1 MKNRITVALH
11 RSGMDRTDIR
21 YRIARILAF
30 VLPVVIMLSI
40 FIIKGIFPFGD
51 RSFLFSDMYHQYMP
65 FFSEFMRKLKAGE
78 GLSYSY
84 QVGIGSNF
92 LALYVYYLASPF
104 HFLALLVPEKYLM
117 EFMSYLVI
125 VKVGLCGL
133 SFFAYLRYHFKK
145 KDPAMLFF
153 SCFYALSGF
162 LAAYNWNIMWLDCVI
177 LTPLI
182 LLGLE
187 RLVKQGKSGLY
198 CITLALSI
206 YTNYYIS
213 IMICI
218 FIVLYFAVLVCS
230 EYREEKQKG
239 YLGRFVLYSLLAG
252 GMAAVLLVPEV
263 CAISQTHFGKP
274 DLPNTL
280 NTYFSVLD
288 MLARHCMCVVTER
301 GLDHWPNI
309 YCGVGVFL
317 LLPLYVFQEK
327 IPPRKRFARLALVGF
342 LLLSFSTNVLDFFW
356 HGMNYPDSLPAR
368 QSFLYIFLIL
378 VLCYEA
384 YSHLDEVEP
393 KKIIRT
399 YVGAVLFLLGVEK
412 FVDQDAFETGIVAL
426 TLTFVT
432 IYAVLLYVYRTRSS
446 GMWKMVL
453 AVITLTAVTAE
464 TGINTYNTSV
474 GTTGRSAYLENQD
487 DYKALYKW
495 TEEQEDGGDFYRMEK
510 FTRKTKNDGTLA
522 GYPTASVFSST
533 LNSQVMELY
542 TRLGMRHSKVYYGY
556 DGATPFVSALLNVR
570 YLFGESD
577 KYANS
582 LFTYETKS
590 GNVYLYRAESEL
602 PFGYV
607 APTGFDLA
615 EGYENNGLAQ
625 QNAMV
630 EQLGIDNPLFVRQ
643 DGTMSGEH
651 IVFTS
656 KESGVYYGL
665 LTNSGTKKLEVVGG
679 PLETE
684 TYNDLKK
691 GSVLYLGNL
700 EAGESITLENA
711 DEDDDTPEI
720 SVEVYR
726 LDEGV
731 LQQTLEQLSKQSMT
745 GVVYDSTH
753 LSGEISLE
761 EAGRLILSIPYE
773 KGWTIKV
780 NGEERAP
787 EQFGEALI
795 AFDLEPG
802 DYTIEMHYIPRG
814 KYAGIL
820 ISIVSILVFAVLM
833 KGTKLQGRKRRENLQ
848 QNQVEQRE
856 AEVVSTDA

>member
-1 MKNRITVALH
+1 MGNKIKTILH
-11 RSGMDRTDIR
+11 RNGLDRTDTR
-21 YRIARILAF
+21 YRVAQILAF
-30 VLPVVIMLSI
+30 VLPVIIMLSI

-65 FFSEFMRKLKAGE
+65 FFSEFLRKIKAGE

-84 QVGIGSNF
+84 QVGMGSNF

-104 HFLALLVPEKYLM
+104 HFLAFLVPEKYLM

-125 VKVGLCGL
+125 LKIGFCGL
-133 SFFAYLRYHFKK
+133 SFFAYLRYHFGK

-187 RLVKQGKSGLY
+187 RLVKQGKSVLY
-198 CITLALSI
+198 CVTLALSI

-218 FIVLYFAVLVCS
+218 FLVLYFAVLVCS
-230 EYREEKQKG
+230 EYKDEKKKG

-274 DLPNTL
+274 DFPHTL
-280 NTYFSVLD
+280 KTYFSVLD
-288 MLARHCMCVVTER
+288 VLARHCMCVVTER

-309 YCGVGVFL
+309 YCGVAVFL

-327 IPPRKRFARLALVGF
+327 LAPRKRFARLALVGF

-368 QSFLYIFLIL
+368 QSFLYIFLII

-384 YSHLDEVEP
+384 YLHLDTVAP
-393 KKIIRT
+393 KKIIWV
-399 YVGAVLFLLGVEK
+399 YAGAVLFLLGVDK
-412 FVDQDAFETGIVAL
+412 FVDQEAFETGIVAL
-426 TLTFVT
+426 TLLFVT
-432 IYAVLLYVYRTRSS
+432 VYAVLLYFYRTRES
-446 GMWKMVL
+446 GMWKILL
-453 AVITLTAVTAE
+453 ATLTLVTVTAE

-474 GTTGRSAYLENQD
+474 GTTGRSAYLENQE
-487 DYKALYKW
+487 DYKALYQW
-495 TEEQEDGGDFYRMEK
+495 TREQEDGGDFYRMEK

-556 DGATPFVSALLNVR
+556 DGATPLVSALLNVR

-577 KYANS
+577 KYENS

-590 GNVYLYRAESEL
+590 GTVFLYRTVHEL

-615 EGYENNGLAQ
+615 EEYENNGLAQ
-625 QNAMV
+625 QNALV
-630 EQLGIDNPLFVRQ
+630 DQLGIEESLFVRQ
-643 DGTMSGEH
+643 EAEKRGDNV
-651 IVFTS
+651 VFTPGE
-656 KESGVYYGL
+656 KGIYYGL
-665 LTNSGTKKLEVVGG
+665 LTDSGTKKVEIVGG

-700 EAGESITLENA
+700 EVGESITLQNA
-711 DEDDDTPEI
+711 DEDDDTPGI
-720 SVEVYR
+720 SVDVYR

-731 LQQTLEQLSKQSMT
+731 LQQAVARLSNQSMT
-745 GVVYDSTH
+745 DVVYDSTH
-753 LSGEISLE
+753 LSGSLSLK
-761 EAGRLILSIPYE
+761 EAGRLILSVPYE
-773 KGWTIKV
+773 KGWKITI
-780 NGEERAP
+780 NGEEREP
-787 EQFGEALI
+787 EQFGGALI

-802 DYTIEMHYIPRG
+802 DYTIEMHYVPQG
-814 KYAGIL
+814 KYVGIL
-820 ISIVSILVFAVLM
+820 ISMVSIAVFLALWEG
-833 KGTKLQGRKRRENLQ
+833 KRRKERKRKALQ
-848 QNQVEQRE
+848 DKRVQEGTL
-856 AEVVSTDA
+856 S